1 MEWLRRHLRFANRV
15 RLSQAS
21 AGAARRSSL
30 TPATYLKLVP
40 GEGGD
45 NMERRFT
52 DRVPT
57 EVGVACRVPAS
68 PERALLVDLSRSGC
82 RLEFGRHNIDAG
94 ATVNLDFRT
103 GKPVGGEVVWTD
115 GAYAGV
121 RFNSS
126 LPKPIAVEFGLEPA
140 DPQPQQCDNGQVE
153 SARHAESGGLLRHW
167 VRRLTG
173 VFA

>member
-1 MEWLRRHLRFANRV
+1 
-15 RLSQAS
+15 
-21 AGAARRSSL
+21 
-30 TPATYLKLVP
+30 
-40 GEGGD
+40 
-45 NMERRFT
+45 MERRFT

-115 GAYAGV
+115 GAFAGV
-121 RFNSS
+121 RFHSS
-126 LPKPIAVEFGLEPA
+126 LPKPIAIEFGLEPA
-140 DPQPQQCDNGQVE
+140 DLQSPQCDDAQLE
-153 SARHAESGGLLRHW
+153 SGRPADSGGLLRHW
-167 VRRLTG
+167 VRRLTD